1 MAKETGD
8 LRSRLDAA
16 LTELRQLRAER
27 GLQGPLTFAKKEI
40 IDVYP
45 IDKRPTLKDKDL
57 IGCCFDAVNEL
68 DRYFKQPEFAPNAVY
83 VMCGQFAS
91 GKSRWI
97 KEHKPSNAGTA
108 LYIDG
113 CNHSADMRSLFIK
126 RIRSLSKNSRIIV
139 CLISSNLDECLERN
153 RDVTRGRLN
162 LRVPEALMHHVA
174 ETFCMSRKSGKVAG
188 SENVAKFEL
197 FINERKRA
205 GDWAQFILPGG
216 RHLNKAAIVKS
227 SECGFGKSV
236 FIQNPMV
243 KLRLARLEMELA
255 AEGILA
261 ADDCNVIGDA
271 GLTRNEALS
280 NLETQVARI
289 EIKLTEMKG
298 FIRDIN
304 AKIIE
309 YQAEAGIILNA
320 RAITAKRGR

>member
-1 MAKETGD
+1 
-8 LRSRLDAA
+8 
-16 LTELRQLRAER
+16 
-27 GLQGPLTFAKKEI
+27 
-40 IDVYP
+40 
-45 IDKRPTLKDKDL
+45 
-57 IGCCFDAVNEL
+57 
-68 DRYFKQPEFAPNAVY
+68 
-83 VMCGQFAS
+83 
-91 GKSRWI
+91 
-97 KEHKPSNAGTA
+97 
-108 LYIDG
+108 
-113 CNHSADMRSLFIK
+113 
-126 RIRSLSKNSRIIV
+126 
-139 CLISSNLDECLERN
+139 
-153 RDVTRGRLN
+153 
-162 LRVPEALMHHVA
+162 
-174 ETFCMSRKSGKVAG
+174 MSRKSGKVAG